1 VARLRASRSWRLARI
16 LASQGRGDPRRG
28 VERGNAASPQPGV
41 QPGAVA
47 FLTVL
52 GAALRLS
59 TLGAPS
65 VWFDEAVT
73 LSLVRMDLGEMLAL
87 VGPVSGCWPTSR

>member
-28 VERGNAASPQPGV
+28 VERGNAAWQQGV

-52 GAALRLS
+52 AAALRLS